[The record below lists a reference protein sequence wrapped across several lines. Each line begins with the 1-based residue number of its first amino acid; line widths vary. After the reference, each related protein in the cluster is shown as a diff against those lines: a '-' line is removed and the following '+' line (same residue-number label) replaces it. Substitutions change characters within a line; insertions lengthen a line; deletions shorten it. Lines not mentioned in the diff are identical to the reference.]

1 MMGGFGF
8 GGRLSDDD
16 LDRTRQGPRMI
27 KERVLLLP
35 ALLDLSMPGTSGI
48 DRLWTYLDPFGR
60 QVVSTR
66 RRRTSATDQPPLPQ
80 PVRSVTIALIN
91 DANKLID
98 RTLQGTTVVLPPP

>member
-60 QVVSTR
+60 QVVFDPTA
-66 RRRTSATDQPPLPQ
+66 TNECDGPAASAPACDD
-80 PVRSVTIALIN
+80 RS
-91 DANKLID
+91 D
-98 RTLQGTTVVLPPP
+98 